1 MSKEPPILLHHC
13 LYFTANSLARAITRI
28 TEEEFRITGLS
39 PSHAFLLMLVNATPG
54 ISQKELARQLYL
66 TPSTVTRFIDHLA
79 HRGYLE
85 RRAEG
90 KISEIYPT
98 EKGSQL
104 QETIGLAWGRVYR
117 RYSDLL
123 GEAYGQQLTQ
133 MTDQAG
139 QLLSQ

>member
-1 MSKEPPILLHHC
+1 MQKEPPILLHHC
-13 LYFTANSLARAITRI
+13 LYFTANSLARAITRM

-39 PSHAFLLMLVNATPG
+39 PSHAFLLMLVNVTPG
-54 ISQKELARQLYL
+54 ISQKELARQLHL

-90 KISEIYPT
+90 KNSEIYPT

-104 QETIGLAWGRVYR
+104 QETIGLAWRRVYQ
-117 RYSDLL
+117 RYSELL
-123 GEAYGQQLTQ
+123 GDETGRQLTA
-133 MTDQAG
+133 MTDQAS
-139 QLLSQ
+139 QILSQ

>member
-1 MSKEPPILLHHC
+1 M
-13 LYFTANSLARAITRI
+13 
-28 TEEEFRITGLS
+28 TGLS

-54 ISQKELARQLYL
+54 ISQKELARQLNL

-98 EKGSQL
+98 DKGSQL
-104 QETIGLAWGRVYR
+104 QETIGLAWRRVYQ

-123 GEAYGQQLTQ
+123 GEALGQQLTQ
-133 MTDQAG
+133 MTDQAS
-139 QLLSQ
+139 QILSQ

>member
-1 MSKEPPILLHHC
+1 MQKEPPILLHHC
-13 LYFTANSLARAITRI
+13 LYFTANSLARAITRM
-28 TEEEFRITGLS
+28 TEEEFRITGIS

-54 ISQKELARQLYL
+54 ISQKELARQLHL

-104 QETIGLAWGRVYR
+104 QETIGLAWRRVYE

-123 GEAYGQQLTQ
+123 GEAQGQQLTQ
-133 MTDQAG
+133 LTDQAS